1 MRQPKL
7 IDYILLTTLSLIW
20 ASAFFNIKIATYSFG
35 PVTIA
40 FLRVF
45 FGAIPVLL
53 LCYYK
58 NIKIEAFSKD
68 WHWFAMIGFINLV
81 APFFLIAYGVKSVQ
95 SNLAA
100 ILMSTTPLSST
111 VLGHFFTKNEK
122 FNLIK
127 TFGILIGFSGIVF
140 LFSDNILIDE
150 NNFTSALLIL
160 LGSTCYVVGGVL
172 TLKISKKKNENV
184 TGSILIWAIIYVRA
198 FGLGPFAGLLSIF
211 TADVGTL
218 GKLFSEATDNAD
230 KKQIEGITATGSNK
244 SSIIRYGLIPQIFPI
259 FISQSLYFFESNT
272 RSAVILGVVGAGGI
286 GLQLTE
292 RMKAQYWDQ
301 TLFIIVLILI
311 MVAIIDSISRAIRKR
326 IIYE

>member
-7 IDYILLTTLSLIW
+7 LDYLLLVLLALIW

-58 NIKIEAFSKD
+58 DIKIEAFSKD

-111 VLGHFFTKNEK
+111 VLGHFYTKNEK
-122 FNLIK
+122 FNFIK
-127 TFGILIGFSGIVF
+127 TFGILIGFSGILY
-140 LFSDNILIDE
+140 LFSDNLLIDD
-150 NNFTSALLIL
+150 NNFLSALLIL

-184 TGSILIWAIIYVRA
+184 TGSILIWAVIILIPLVGFIEQPWNVTPRLDSTVSVIYL
-198 FGLGPFAGLLSIF
+198 GLVSTGLAWLLRFRIL
-211 TADVGTL
+211 V
-218 GKLFSEATDNAD
+218 N
-230 KKQIEGITATGSNK
+230 N
-244 SSIIRYGLIPQIFPI
+244 GLIFQSQVSYLIPI
-259 FISQSLYFFESNT
+259 FGT
-272 RSAVILGVVGAGGI
+272 ILSYI
-286 GLQLTE
+286 FLKELITT
-292 RMKAQYWDQ
+292 K
-301 TLFIIVLILI
+301 VLISLI
-311 MVAIIDSISRAIRKR
+311 AVSVG
-326 IIYE
+326 IYFVKKADNKKIT

>member
-1 MRQPKL
+1 MKQPRL
-7 IDYILLTTLSLIW
+7 IDYILLTVLALIW

-45 FGAIPVLL
+45 FGAIPVLF

-58 NIKIEAFSKD
+58 NIKVEAFSKD

-111 VLGHFFTKNEK
+111 VLGHFYTKNEK

-127 TFGILIGFSGIVF
+127 TVGILIGFFGIVF
-140 LFSDNILIDE
+140 LFSDDLLINE
-150 NNFTSALLIL
+150 NNFVSALLIL

-184 TGSILIWAIIYVRA
+184 TGSILIWAVIILIPLVCFLEQPWQKIPRTDSTISVIY
-198 FGLGPFAGLLSIF
+198 LGI
-211 TADVGTL
+211 
-218 GKLFSEATDNAD
+218 
-230 KKQIEGITATGSNK
+230 IATGFAWLLRFKILKDN
-244 SSIIRYGLIPQIFPI
+244 GLIFQSQVSYLIPI
-259 FISQSLYFFESNT
+259 FGT
-272 RSAVILGVVGAGGI
+272 ILSYI
-286 GLQLTE
+286 FLKELITT
-292 RMKAQYWDQ
+292 K
-301 TLFIIVLILI
+301 VLISLI
-311 MVAIIDSISRAIRKR
+311 AVSVG
-326 IIYE
+326 IYFVGKANKKKLS

>member
-7 IDYILLTTLSLIW
+7 IDYFLLTLLALIW

-40 FLRVF
+40 FLRVL
-45 FGAIPVLL
+45 FGSIPVLL

-100 ILMSTTPLSST
+100 ILMATTPLSAT
-111 VLGHFFTKNEK
+111 VLSHFYTKNEK

-127 TFGILIGFSGIVF
+127 TFGVLIGFFGVIF
-140 LFSDNILIDE
+140 LFSENLLINE
-150 NNFTSALLIL
+150 NNFFSALLIL
-160 LGSTCYVVGGVL
+160 LGSTCYVVGGLL

-184 TGSILIWAIIYVRA
+184 TGSILIWATIILIPLVSFIEQPWQVIPRTDSLISVIY
-198 FGLGPFAGLLSIF
+198 LGIVPTGVAWLLRFRI
-211 TADVGTL
+211 L
-218 GKLFSEATDNAD
+218 KN
-230 KKQIEGITATGSNK
+230 N
-244 SSIIRYGLIPQIFPI
+244 GLIFQAQVAFLIPI
-259 FISQSLYFFESNT
+259 FG
-272 RSAVILGVVGAGGI
+272 VILGYI
-286 GLQLTE
+286 FLKELITI
-292 RMKAQYWDQ
+292 K
-301 TLFIIVLILI
+301 VLISLI
-311 MVAIIDSISRAIRKR
+311 AVSIG
-326 IIYE
+326 IYLFGKADVNKSIKVS

>member
-1 MRQPKL
+1 MKQPKL
-7 IDYILLTTLSLIW
+7 LDYLLLTILALIW

-58 NIKIEAFSKD
+58 KIKIEAFSKD

-111 VLGHFFTKNEK
+111 VLAHFYTKNEK
-122 FNLIK
+122 FNFTK
-127 TFGILIGFSGIVF
+127 TIGILIGFSGIVF
-140 LFSDNILIDE
+140 LFSDNLLIDE
-150 NNFTSALLIL
+150 NNFMSALLIL
-160 LGSTCYVVGGVL
+160 LGSTCYVIGGVL

-184 TGSILIWAIIYVRA
+184 TGSILIWATIILIPLVSFIEQPWNLNPRLDSTISVIYL
-198 FGLGPFAGLLSIF
+198 GLVSTGIAWLLRFRIL
-211 TADVGTL
+211 V
-218 GKLFSEATDNAD
+218 N
-230 KKQIEGITATGSNK
+230 N
-244 SSIIRYGLIPQIFPI
+244 GLIFQSQVSYLIPI
-259 FISQSLYFFESNT
+259 FGT
-272 RSAVILGVVGAGGI
+272 ILSYI
-286 GLQLTE
+286 FLKELITF
-292 RMKAQYWDQ
+292 K
-301 TLFIIVLILI
+301 VLISLMAVCI
-311 MVAIIDSISRAIRKR
+311 GIYFVRKADYIKII
-326 IIYE
+326 

>member
-1 MRQPKL
+1 MKQPKL
-7 IDYILLTTLSLIW
+7 FDYLLLAFLALIW

-53 LCYYK
+53 LCYFK
-58 NIKIEAFSKD
+58 KIKIEAFSKD

-111 VLGHFFTKNEK
+111 ILAHFYTQNEK
-122 FNLIK
+122 FNFIK
-127 TFGILIGFSGIVF
+127 TFGILIGFSGIIY

-160 LGSTCYVVGGVL
+160 LGSTCYVVGGIL
-172 TLKISKKKNENV
+172 TLRISKKKNENV
-184 TGSILIWAIIYVRA
+184 TGSILIWAIIILA
-198 FGLGPFAGLLSIF
+198 PLSIF
-211 TADVGTL
+211 IEQPWNLNPRLDSTISVIYL
-218 GKLFSEATDNAD
+218 GLVS
-230 KKQIEGITATGSNK
+230 TGLAWLLRFKILINN
-244 SSIIRYGLIPQIFPI
+244 GLIFQSQVSYLIPI
-259 FISQSLYFFESNT
+259 FGTILSYIFLKELITTKVLVSLL
-272 RSAVILGVVGAGGI
+272 AVIIGI
-286 GLQLTE
+286 YFVK
-292 RMKAQYWDQ
+292 KA
-301 TLFIIVLILI
+301 
-311 MVAIIDSISRAIRKR
+311 K
-326 IIYE
+326 

>member
-7 IDYILLTTLSLIW
+7 LDYLLLILLALIW

-35 PVTIA
+35 PITIA

-58 NIKIEAFSKD
+58 KIKVEAFSKD

-81 APFFLIAYGVKSVQ
+81 APFFLIAYGVQSVQ

-111 VLGHFFTKNEK
+111 VLGHFYTKNEK

-127 TFGILIGFSGIVF
+127 TIGILIGFSGILY
-140 LFSDNILIDE
+140 LFSDNILINE
-150 NNFTSALLIL
+150 NNFFSAILIL
-160 LGSTCYVVGGVL
+160 LGSTCYVIGGVL

-184 TGSILIWAIIYVRA
+184 TGSILVWA
-198 FGLGPFAGLLSIF
+198 
-211 TADVGTL
+211 
-218 GKLFSEATDNAD
+218 
-230 KKQIEGITATGSNK
+230 
-244 SSIIRYGLIPQIFPI
+244 
-259 FISQSLYFFESNT
+259 
-272 RSAVILGVVGAGGI
+272 
-286 GLQLTE
+286 
-292 RMKAQYWDQ
+292 
-301 TLFIIVLILI
+301 VLILI
-311 MVAIIDSISRAIRKR
+311 PIVSIVEQPWNVSPRLDSTISVIYLGLVSTGVAWLLRFRILVNNGLIFQSQVSYLIPIFGTILSYIFLKELITFKVLISLIAVSVGIYFVRKADNK
-326 IIYE
+326 ISKIKLD